1 MSRGGIVV
9 KPAMRLMLVRA
20 ISDSGE
26 TSSRVGTKRMSAPR
40 SLSSSALMSG
50 RASARNESELMSATS
65 G

>member
-20 ISDSGE
+20 ISDSGD
-26 TSSRVGTKRMSAPR
+26 TSSRVGISRMFEPR
-40 SLSSSALMSG
+40 SVCSNAWING
-50 RASARNESELMSATS
+50 RASARNAAALMSATS